1 MRQRCIRSMYF
12 DKVCRNMIRKDKPI
26 DSNDMVRVKIT
37 QEIII
42 SAKKIQVKHHFT
54 ELSRQKYDQI
64 LE

>member
-1 MRQRCIRSMYF
+1 MKQRFIRSMYF

-42 SAKKIQVKHHFT
+42 SAKKNTSEASFHRAEQAKI
-54 ELSRQKYDQI
+54 
-64 LE
+64 

>member
-26 DSNDMVRVKIT
+26 DSNDMVGVKIT

-42 SAKKIQVKHHFT
+42 SAKKNTSEASFHRVEQAKI
-54 ELSRQKYDQI
+54 
-64 LE
+64 

>member
-1 MRQRCIRSMYF
+1 MKQRCIRSMYF

-42 SAKKIQVKHHFT
+42 SAKKNTSEASFHRAEQAKI
-54 ELSRQKYDQI
+54 
-64 LE
+64 

>member
-42 SAKKIQVKHHFT
+42 SAKKNTSETSFHRAEQAKI
-54 ELSRQKYDQI
+54 
-64 LE
+64 

>member
-1 MRQRCIRSMYF
+1 MYF

-42 SAKKIQVKHHFT
+42 SAKKNTSEASFHRAEQAKI
-54 ELSRQKYDQI
+54 
-64 LE
+64 